1 MGKES
6 SWIRIREIC
15 LGFVAFIHR
24 FVAIGMSHLGIVTGK
39 ETSVTKIGILD
50 AWLGKSH
57 LGFITSVGKLEP
69 SWISFKVKVIFDF
82 EARKEGQCWPTFLD
96 TETDGRHLGLI
107 YCT

>member
-1 MGKES
+1 
-6 SWIRIREIC
+6 
-15 LGFVAFIHR
+15 
-24 FVAIGMSHLGIVTGK
+24 MSHLGIVTGK

-82 EARKEGQCWPTFLD
+82 VTSG
-96 TETDGRHLGLI
+96 
-107 YCT
+107 